1 MNFSLFVLVVVAVLS
16 DLAFAR
22 KAVAGFQATRKL
34 SPRIIGGQEANA
46 GQFPSAAAI
55 YASTPTG
62 TYFCGGT
69 LVSNQFVLTAAH
81 CITGGTAFQIRLGS
95 NTLTDIDPNRLLVT
109 TSVYFTHPAYNP
121 DTLEADVGLIKFHLP
136 IEFTD
141 YIQPVYLPTV
151 DQADN
156 MGNLAIGWGSVNDET
171 PSLSNTLNYVS
182 VTSVSNTECQLS
194 YSNPILATMV
204 CVIGNYNE
212 GACRGDSGS
221 PLLTVLNHH
230 HWIVGVAS
238 FISTDGCETSDPS
251 GYTRIFPYI
260 DWVRTTAGIP

>member
-1 MNFSLFVLVVVAVLS
+1 MKFSLFVLVVVAVLS

-22 KAVAGFQATRKL
+22 KAVSNFQATRKL

-55 YASTPTG
+55 YVSTADG

-69 LVSNQFVLTAAH
+69 LVSNQFVLTAGH
-81 CITGGTAFQIRLGS
+81 CILGGIAFQVRLGS
-95 NTLTDIDPNRLLVT
+95 NTLNDNDPNRVT
-109 TSVYFTHPAYNP
+109 LSTSLYFIHPSFNP
-121 DTLEADVGLIKFHLP
+121 ETLEADVGLVKFHLP
-136 IEFTD
+136 VALND

-156 MGNLAIGWGSVNDET
+156 MGNLAIGWGSVSDET

-194 YSNPILATMV
+194 YANPILATMV

-221 PLLTVLNHH
+221 PLLTALNHH

-260 DWVRTTAGIP
+260 DWVKTTIGV